1 MIERKE
7 QITEKAIIIGFLISL
22 LILSI
27 SLKTNSNTANTLQM
41 GNIGLPEKAIEEL
54 RKLLGH

>member
-7 QITEKAIIIGFLISL
+7 RITEKAIIIGFLISL